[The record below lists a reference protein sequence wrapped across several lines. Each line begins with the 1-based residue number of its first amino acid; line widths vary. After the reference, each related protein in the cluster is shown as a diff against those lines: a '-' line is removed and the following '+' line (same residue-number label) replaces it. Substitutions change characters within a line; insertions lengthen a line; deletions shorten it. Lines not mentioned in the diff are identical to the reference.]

1 MKNVRTFRE
10 KGSRVFG
17 ERVEGFS
24 EKGRGFS
31 GKGSRVFRK
40 RVEGFQEKGRGFS
53 EKESRI
59 FGKRQFLPLSLER
72 VATSIL

>member
-17 ERVEGFS
+17 ERVEGFR

-31 GKGSRVFRK
+31 GKGSRVFGE
-40 RVEGFQEKGRGFS
+40 RVEGFRK
-53 EKESRI
+53 K
-59 FGKRQFLPLSLER
+59 
-72 VATSIL
+72 V